1 MVNKRF
7 LPQTGKADAQ
17 GSLCKNATGLSGGP
31 FKPPLHMMRSD
42 QAALTPAPIGHDTP
56 VPPSPQ

>member
-1 MVNKRF
+1 MVNKWF
-7 LPQTGKADAQ
+7 FA
-17 GSLCKNATGLSGGP
+17 GGCS
-31 FKPPLHMMRSD
+31 KRPLQMMRSD

>member
-1 MVNKRF
+1 MEGRS
-7 LPQTGKADAQ
+7 LAPHPPSPEGGLRRTRERGEGKI
-17 GSLCKNATGLSGGP
+17 KI
-31 FKPPLHMMRSD
+31 KVKIKIKID

>member
-1 MVNKRF
+1 MEGRS
-7 LPQTGKADAQ
+7 LAPHPPSPEGGLRRTRERGEGKV
-17 GSLCKNATGLSGGP
+17 KI
-31 FKPPLHMMRSD
+31 KIKID